1 VKGASPAS
9 APTLPNLLPTKK
21 KKKKKKKTY
30 YPRSWL
36 ALLVILL
43 LFPAVKVALYLLF
56 TWFPHVGPTRIRME
70 STAAG
75 ALLWPQ
81 NSMTQNT
88 PKERIAS
95 HPNDPIVVSSCSQ
108 HPILQQDESENL
120 GQCGVRKK

>member
-1 VKGASPAS
+1 
-9 APTLPNLLPTKK
+9 
-21 KKKKKKKTY
+21 
-30 YPRSWL
+30 
-36 ALLVILL
+36 LL